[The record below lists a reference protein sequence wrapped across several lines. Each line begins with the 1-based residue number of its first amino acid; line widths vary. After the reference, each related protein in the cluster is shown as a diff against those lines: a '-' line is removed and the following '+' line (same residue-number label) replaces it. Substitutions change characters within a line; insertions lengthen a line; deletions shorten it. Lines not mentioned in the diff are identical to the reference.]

1 MEVVLGQIVVVVFG
15 VVSHGH
21 HQMVCLRRN
30 GLRMGRSGEI
40 GCVSGLMV
48 VYVYRRDELC
58 VVGLGFGE
66 TIDECLGLGNHG
78 GLG

>member
-1 MEVVLGQIVVVVFG
+1 MGVVLCQILVEVFG

-21 HQMVCLRRN
+21 RQKGCLRMI
-30 GLRMGRSGEI
+30 GLRMRRSGEI